1 MCAQEEK
8 ERDDDAK
15 KADVSKPVIYMPRRY
30 RNIDW
35 DAIPKS
41 DDAIV
46 NDRDAQKQVGLA
58 RLRATAAAASYT
70 VSLGCPLV
78 LRDWPWAS
86 GMAFLFA
93 QHIYSRLFECQS
105 PRVCVP

>member
-58 RLRATAAAASYT
+58 RLRATAAAAAAA
-70 VSLGCPLV
+70 
-78 LRDWPWAS
+78 LRVTLCHWAALS
-86 GMAFLFA
+86 CCGIGPGPVAWHFVCTA
-93 QHIYSRLFECQS
+93 HLFEII
-105 PRVCVP
+105 